1 MTSGD
6 HGSGFVRA
14 RLRPIRLLFGNSFLN
29 TLLPLHFVLFKR
41 FLLGPLVLKFRSSK
55 LVLVLVLVS
64 IDSFR
69 FWWLFFHL
77 FITRLLSLGILRT
90 LLFLVLLCQFFD
102 LLLTL
107 LSIYPLDLGNPSLG
121 LLVQIGKTDALFF
134 ALLFLLLIILCLNV
148 ARIHLSVHHW
158 HFLEDIIEKG
168 QGSV

>member
-14 RLRPIRLLFGNSFLN
+14 RLRPIGLLFGNSFLN
-29 TLLPLHFVLFKR
+29 TLLSLHFVLFKC

-69 FWWLFFHL
+69 FWWYFFHL
-77 FITRLLSLGILRT
+77 FITRLLCLGFLRA

-102 LLLTL
+102 FLLTL
-107 LSIYPLDLGNPSLG
+107 LSIYPLDLCNPSLG

-134 ALLFLLLIILCLNV
+134 ALLFLLLIILYFDLTG
-148 ARIHLSVHHW
+148 IHLSVHDW

>member
-6 HGSGFVRA
+6 HGSGFLRA

-29 TLLPLHFVLFKR
+29 TLLPLHFVLFEC
-41 FLLGPLVLKFRSSK
+41 FLLSPPVLKFRSSK

-64 IDSFR
+64 IHNFR
-69 FWWLFFHL
+69 FRWFFFHL
-77 FITRLLSLGILRT
+77 FITWLLSLGILRA

-107 LSIYPLDLGNPSLG
+107 LSIYPLDLGNPCLG
-121 LLVQIGKTDALFF
+121 LLVQISETDALFF
-134 ALLFLLLIILCLNV
+134 ALLFLLLIILCLTIT
-148 ARIHLSVHHW
+148 RIHLSIHYW
-158 HFLEDIIEKG
+158 HSFEDIIEKG

>member
-6 HGSGFVRA
+6 HRSGFVRA
-14 RLRPIRLLFGNSFLN
+14 RLRPIRLLPGNSFLN
-29 TLLPLHFVLFKR
+29 TLLPLHFVLFEC

-55 LVLVLVLVS
+55 LVLVLVLVP

-69 FWWLFFHL
+69 FWWFFFHL
-77 FITRLLSLGILRT
+77 FITRLLCLGFLRA
-90 LLFLVLLCQFFD
+90 LLFLMLLCQFFD
-102 LLLTL
+102 FLLTL

-134 ALLFLLLIILCLNV
+134 ALLFLLLIILYFDLTG
-148 ARIHLSVHHW
+148 IHLSVHYW

>member
-6 HGSGFVRA
+6 HGSDLVRA
-14 RLRPIRLLFGNSFLN
+14 RLSPIRLLFGNSFLN
-29 TLLPLHFVLFKR
+29 SLLPLHFVLFER
-41 FLLGPLVLKFRSSK
+41 FLLSPLVLKFRSSK

-64 IDSFR
+64 IHNFR
-69 FWWLFFHL
+69 FRWFFFHL
-77 FITRLLSLGILRT
+77 FITRLLSLGILRA

-107 LSIYPLDLGNPSLG
+107 LSIYPLDLGNPRLG

-134 ALLFLLLIILCLNV
+134 ALLFLLLIILCLDV
-148 ARIHLSVHHW
+148 ARVHLSVHYW
-158 HFLEDIIEKG
+158 HSLEDIIEKG

>member
-29 TLLPLHFVLFKR
+29 TLLPLHFVLLKR

-69 FWWLFFHL
+69 F
-77 FITRLLSLGILRT
+77 
-90 LLFLVLLCQFFD
+90 
-102 LLLTL
+102 
-107 LSIYPLDLGNPSLG
+107 
-121 LLVQIGKTDALFF
+121 
-134 ALLFLLLIILCLNV
+134 
-148 ARIHLSVHHW
+148 
-158 HFLEDIIEKG
+158 
-168 QGSV
+168 

>member
-6 HGSGFVRA
+6 HGSGLVRA
-14 RLRPIRLLFGNSFLN
+14 RLSPIRLLFGNSFLD
-29 TLLPLHFVLFKR
+29 TLLPLHYVLFEC
-41 FLLGPLVLKFRSSK
+41 FLLSPLVLEFRGSK

-69 FWWLFFHL
+69 FWWFFLHL
-77 FITRLLSLGILRT
+77 FITRLLSLGILRA

-107 LSIYPLDLGNPSLG
+107 LSIYPLDLRNPSLG

-134 ALLFLLLIILCLNV
+134 ALLFLLLIILCLDV
-148 ARIHLSVHHW
+148 ARVHLSVHYW
-158 HFLEDIIEKG
+158 HSLEDIIEKG